1 MGSRRA
7 VPQCGQVNVDSSTG
21 FMRSSGVQEMGLLAT
36 VYPLGAEN
44 NIFAHRANPFARG
57 PPLYYRVLSALK
69 EIRA

>member
-1 MGSRRA
+1 
-7 VPQCGQVNVDSSTG
+7 
-21 FMRSSGVQEMGLLAT
+21 MRSSGVQEMGLLAT

-69 EIRA
+69 EIPA